1 MEMFLRRVEFRDADM
16 LLGWHNDAET
26 RRNSFTMGIIT
37 REEHYSWLKHVL
49 LTNDLFF
56 ILQAGDEPVGSI
68 HVVIEGNVG
77 KISYSI
83 APEKRGLGYGKQ
95 IIAMLENH
103 IYVSNMGISL
113 LAEVKKENIASRKIF
128 IDYGYAE
135 KDTGEFYIY
144 TKEKME
150 GRQIKIEQKFGGVIF
165 LTNNFNALALY
176 DWISAREQCLLYSDV
191 ITVDILKNFK
201 PKLVVSYNYSRIIS
215 SDVIQYMRG
224 QCINLHISLLPWN
237 RGSDPNI
244 WSFIDGT
251 PKGVT
256 IHRVDAGLDTGDVI
270 FQQEVSFDEDKETLA
285 GSYQKLQYIV
295 TDLFKKH
302 WLELLTG
309 RYDTVQQNGAG
320 TYHGRKDL
328 KAILKYGDVDWNM
341 KISDLKV
348 MLKQNHV

>member
-150 GRQIKIEQKFGGVIF
+150 GRQIKIEQKFGG
-165 LTNNFNALALY
+165 
-176 DWISAREQCLLYSDV
+176 
-191 ITVDILKNFK
+191 
-201 PKLVVSYNYSRIIS
+201 
-215 SDVIQYMRG
+215 
-224 QCINLHISLLPWN
+224 
-237 RGSDPNI
+237 
-244 WSFIDGT
+244 
-251 PKGVT
+251 
-256 IHRVDAGLDTGDVI
+256 
-270 FQQEVSFDEDKETLA
+270 
-285 GSYQKLQYIV
+285 
-295 TDLFKKH
+295 
-302 WLELLTG
+302 
-309 RYDTVQQNGAG
+309 
-320 TYHGRKDL
+320 
-328 KAILKYGDVDWNM
+328 
-341 KISDLKV
+341 
-348 MLKQNHV
+348 